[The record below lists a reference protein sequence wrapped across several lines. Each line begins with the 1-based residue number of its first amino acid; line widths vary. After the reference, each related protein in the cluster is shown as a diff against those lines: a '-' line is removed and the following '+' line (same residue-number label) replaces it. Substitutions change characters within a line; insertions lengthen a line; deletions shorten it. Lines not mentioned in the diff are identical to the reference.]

1 MALFPFLITKLPR
14 TSLSQKY
21 RNHERI
27 HFRQQLELLLIG
39 FYLLYALEFLMN
51 YLKLNDW
58 TAAYRNISFEREAF
72 TNESNLKYL
81 KNRKCF
87 AQWRHVGRD

>member
-1 MALFPFLITKLPR
+1 
-14 TSLSQKY
+14 
-21 RNHERI
+21 
-27 HFRQQLELLLIG
+27 
-39 FYLLYALEFLMN
+39 MN